1 MSVEQ
6 EELNYPVVTPR
17 GKQLFKE
24 QGGLSKRDVLRER
37 VIDYLGDP
45 DNDVPVSDEPGAP
58 KLWDSYA
65 NISHVFGYKGNRIAQ
80 TFTKQDLHGI
90 EKEALE
96 LRRKRFA
103 KDMKRIDDSLL
114 NRAIGGDVPAI
125 KLAYQRFEGWSEKTT
140 LAGDRDNPV
149 ELSVTHLL
157 DQVENSGRKLPGKN
171 DEEEQVEPAEI
182 VDEES

>member
-6 EELNYPVVTPR
+6 EVISNYPVVTPR

-24 QGGLSKRDVLRER
+24 NGALSKRDVLRER

-45 DNDVPVSDEPGAP
+45 DNDVSVSDEPGAP
-58 KLWDSYA
+58 RLWDSYA
-65 NISHVFGYKGNRIAQ
+65 HISHVFGYKGNRISQ
-80 TFTKQDLHGI
+80 TFTKQSLYEI

-114 NRAIGGDVPAI
+114 TRAIGGDVAAI

-140 LAGDRDNPV
+140 LSGDRENPV

-157 DQVENSGRKLPGKN
+157 DQVESSGRALPGGG
-171 DEEEQVEPAEI
+171 DTEAVDVEEE
-182 VDEES
+182 